1 MLLSLCSLSGCAK
14 KRASLEQMYQEAR
27 LDFQQGFTD
36 EPLKLAE
43 TGYAESIRYPD
54 LNWKFRVLTAEAL
67 NRDKEFSRSLEL
79 LQSDPPTNTTNE
91 ILLRRRL
98 AQAFASCSLKQYTDA
113 EKLLTQA
120 EVLTGGE
127 HDKKAELDYIRG
139 RCELSK
145 NEWKDAAKYFRSIT
159 EQNVATDP
167 FLKAYALASLGWAT
181 KQDLEYEEAIDWYSQ
196 CLAVANSLPAP
207 PLQEQALGNIG
218 TIYAELRD
226 LPNARKNS
234 EEAEKLASQW
244 GVRADDQ
251 RWLLDLGLT
260 EWSQGQTGAAEK
272 SLTSSL
278 DIARKLKNGDI
289 QAKSLHNLTLIALDQ
304 GHIEL
309 AKEHHKEAFDLG
321 LKGDDLQQWQ
331 LDQAR
336 IFFAQNKY
344 AAAMDILQELLQQL
358 EGEDRQSG
366 KIRYLLRWSA
376 QVEIARV
383 YAAQGDVV
391 EANTWFQHSIDTI
404 EEAAHKLKREEF
416 RTSIRDNFPVFD
428 DYVAFLI
435 RQKQYD
441 KALQIAQSGRART
454 LLQDEDGPRHVENTK
469 VWLAKIQ
476 QYLRRNNSVL
486 LSYFASKNECYLWA
500 LTGRQ
505 LRLSP
510 LGITGPHLDALI
522 DSYKREIQ
530 DHTPMSASSASS
542 KLFQILVQPAIDLV
556 PKGTHIMIVAD
567 SAIYSINFETLI
579 SSREGDHYWIEDVDI
594 QNVSSINLL
603 ITPGRKRSSTK
614 DLLLIGAPTQADP
627 EFAELPNAEQEMK
640 SVSQHFSPPEVTS
653 FAGENAT
660 PDSYVNGSPGM
671 YKYIYLATHGSANAR
686 EPLQSAIILSKNPE
700 GGFKLLAR
708 DIISPK
714 LHLNAQLVTI
724 SACEG
729 AGTNV
734 QSLEGL
740 LGLEWA
746 FMKAG
751 AHQVVAAL
759 WDEDDAITPQ
769 LMDDF
774 YAQIK
779 QGKSASEALRHSK
792 LKIINAGGK
801 YAIPYYWASLQLYTG
816 S

>member
-1 MLLSLCSLSGCAK
+1 MYK
-14 KRASLEQMYQEAR
+14 KAR
-27 LDFQQGFTD
+27 LDYQQGFTD

-43 TGYAESIRYPD
+43 TGYAESTRYPD

-67 NRDKEFSRSLEL
+67 NRAREFSRSLEL
-79 LQSDPPTNTTNE
+79 LRPDPPANTANE
-91 ILLRRRL
+91 VLLRRRL

-120 EVLTGGE
+120 EVLTGDD

-145 NEWKDAAKYFRSIT
+145 NEWKAAAKYFRSVS
-159 EQNVATDP
+159 EQNIVTDP
-167 FLKAYALASLGWAT
+167 FLRAYALASLGWAT
-181 KQDLEYEEAIDWYSQ
+181 SQELEYEEAIDWYNQ
-196 CLAVANSLPAP
+196 CLAVASSLPAP
-207 PLQEQALGNIG
+207 RLQEQALGNMG
-218 TIYAELRD
+218 SIYAELRD

-234 EEAEKLASQW
+234 EDAEKLASQL
-244 GVRADDQ
+244 GIPIDDQ
-251 RWLLDLGLT
+251 LWLLDLGLT

-272 SLTSSL
+272 SLKSSR
-278 DIARKLKNGDI
+278 DIARELGNSVI
-289 QAKSLHNLTLIALDQ
+289 QAKSLHNLTLIALDE

-309 AKEHHKEAFDLG
+309 ARKYHKEAQDLG

-331 LDQAR
+331 LNQAK
-336 IFFAQNKY
+336 IFAAQSDY
-344 AAAMDILQELLQQL
+344 AAAMPMLQKLLQQL
-358 EGEDRQSG
+358 EDEDRQSG
-366 KIRYLLRWSA
+366 RTRYLPRWST
-376 QVEIARV
+376 QVEIARI
-383 YAAQGDVV
+383 YAAQNDVV
-391 EANTWFQHSIDTI
+391 EANRWFQRSIDTM
-404 EEAAHKLKREEF
+404 EEAIHKRKLEEL
-416 RTSIRDNFPVFD
+416 RTALRDNFPVFD

-441 KALQIAQSGRART
+441 KALQIAQLGRAKT
-454 LLQDEDGPRHVENTK
+454 LLQDDDGPRHIENPK
-469 VWLAKIQ
+469 IWLAKIQ

-486 LSYFASKNECYLWA
+486 LSYFASKEECYLWTV
-500 LTGRQ
+500 TGRD

-510 LGITGPHLDALI
+510 LGVAGPHLDVLI

-556 PKGTHIMIVAD
+556 PKGTHVMIVAD
-567 SAIYSINFETLI
+567 SAIYSINFETLV
-579 SSREGDHYWIEDVDI
+579 SPHGGDHYWIEDVDI

-603 ITPGRKRSSTK
+603 IAPGRKRSSAK
-614 DLLLIGAPTQADP
+614 DLLLIGAPKQADP
-627 EFAELPNAEQEMK
+627 QFPDLPNAGQEMK
-640 SVSQHFSPPEVTS
+640 SVSQHFSPSGVTRIS
-653 FAGENAT
+653 GENAT
-660 PDSYVNGSPGM
+660 PDSYMNGSPGM
-671 YKYIYLATHGSANAR
+671 YKYIHLATHGSANAMK
-686 EPLQSAIILSKNPE
+686 PLQSAIILSMNRE
-700 GGFKLLAR
+700 GGFKLFAR

-759 WDEDDAITPQ
+759 WDVDDAITPQ

-774 YAQIK
+774 YAQLK
-779 QGKSASEALRHSK
+779 QRKSASEALRHSK
-792 LKIINAGGK
+792 LKILKAGGK
-801 YAIPYYWASLQLYTG
+801 YATPYYWASLQLYTG

>member
-1 MLLSLCSLSGCAK
+1 
-14 KRASLEQMYQEAR
+14 MYKEAR

-43 TGYAESIRYPD
+43 IGYAASTRYPD

-67 NRDKEFSRSLEL
+67 NRAKEFSRSLEL
-79 LQSDPPTNTTNE
+79 LQADPPANTANE
-91 ILLRRRL
+91 VLLRRRL
-98 AQAFASCSLKQYTDA
+98 AQAFASCSLQQYAHA
-113 EKLLTQA
+113 EKLLSQA
-120 EVLTGGE
+120 AVLTRGE
-127 HDKKAELDYIRG
+127 HDKKSELDYIRG

-145 NEWKDAAKYFRSIT
+145 NEWKDASKYFRSIT
-159 EQNVATDP
+159 EQNVVTDP

-181 KQDLEYEEAIDWYSQ
+181 KQELEYEEAIDWYSQ
-196 CLAVANSLPAP
+196 CLAVASSLPAP
-207 PLQEQALGNIG
+207 PLQEQALGNMG
-218 TIYAELRD
+218 SIYAELRD

-234 EEAEKLASQW
+234 EEAEKLASRW
-244 GVRADDQ
+244 RVRADDQ
-251 RWLLDLGLT
+251 RWLVDLGLT

-272 SLTSSL
+272 SFESSL
-278 DIARKLKNGDI
+278 AIARDLGDRDI

-304 GHIEL
+304 GHIDL
-309 AKEHHKEAFDLG
+309 AEEYHQKASKLH
-321 LKGDDLQQWQ
+321 LKGDDLEQWQ
-331 LDQAR
+331 LNQAKL
-336 IFFAQNKY
+336 FVAQSKY
-344 AAAMDILQELLQQL
+344 AAAMPILQELLQQL
-358 EGEDRQSG
+358 EDEDRQSG
-366 KIRYLLRWSA
+366 KTRYLPRWQD

-383 YAAQGDVV
+383 YAAQGNVV

-404 EEAAHKLKREEF
+404 EEAAHKWKREEF
-416 RTSIRDNFPVFD
+416 RTAIRNNLPVFD

-435 RQKQYD
+435 RQKEYD
-441 KALQIAQSGRART
+441 RALQIAQLDRART
-454 LLQDEDGPRHVENTK
+454 LMQDEDSPRHVENSK
-469 VWLAKIQ
+469 AWLAKIQ

-486 LSYFASKNECYLWA
+486 LSYFASSKECYLWTV
-500 LTGRQ
+500 TGKH

-510 LGITGPHLDALI
+510 LGISGPHLDALI

-530 DHTPMSASSASS
+530 YHTPMSASSASS
-542 KLFQILVQPAIDLV
+542 KLFQILVQPAIDLA

-567 SAIYSINFETLI
+567 SKIYSVNFETLI
-579 SSREGDHYWIEDVDI
+579 SPRGGDHYWIEDVDI

-627 EFAELPNAEQEMK
+627 QFPDLPNAGQEMK
-640 SVSQHFSPPEVTS
+640 SVSRHFSPSEVTS
-653 FAGENAT
+653 FSGKNAT
-660 PDSYVNGSPGM
+660 PDSYMNGSPDM
-671 YKYIYLATHGSANAR
+671 YKYIHLATHGSANGI
-686 EPLQSAIILSKNPE
+686 EPLQSAIILSMNHE

-708 DIISPK
+708 DITSPK

-759 WDEDDAITPQ
+759 WDVDDAITPE

-779 QGKSASEALRHSK
+779 LGKSASEALRHSK
-792 LKIINAGGK
+792 LKILKAGGK
-801 YAIPYYWASLQLYTG
+801 HATPYYWASLQLYTG